1 MNLFPL
7 KHTAAR
13 DSWLSSKLAAV
24 CSLAAVASS
33 LFGADIA
40 GPASKNFELKPYPR
54 SPRPDS
60 VLASSETENRSRQF
74 KIPAGMKVDLWA
86 AEPMLANAVAFCLD
100 EKGRVFVAETHR
112 YRTSVLDMRHYM
124 FMLEDDLA
132 CRTIEDRSAM
142 VKKHFPTNWTDLAIE
157 SEVVRLLED
166 RSGSGKAD
174 FSSIY
179 ADGFNTELD
188 GIASGVLAR
197 KGKVWLTSIPELRL
211 LEGIDA
217 KGRAVSQKTVS
228 RGYGVRFS
236 ITGHDMHG
244 LVIGPDGRLY
254 FSFGDRAANVVTKEG
269 RRLEFPDEGGVFR
282 CELDGSKLEAFAH
295 GLRNPQELA
304 FNEYGDLFTGEN
316 DSDQGDRERWVYL
329 VEGSDSGWRVGYQNA
344 PLGNAGP
351 WNMER
356 LWVPSFDG
364 QAAYILPP
372 VANIADGPSGLFHNP
387 GTGLSPRLD
396 GRFFLA
402 YFKGTSASSGVSSIA
417 TERDGAGYALTAHDD
432 FIANA
437 LITDVDIGPD
447 GSVYFSDWGEGW
459 ERTKKSRIFRLTDT
473 EAAKQPVVAE
483 TKRLLAQG
491 FETTPTTHLVALLE
505 HQDMRVRQ
513 EAQFELAAR
522 GSEGLLLLKQVALR
536 GQNSLA
542 RRHAIWGLG
551 QIGRKGPNALIDPTK
566 DIADPLAKLLEDPDA
581 EIRAQVLRTLADGS
595 RPTDLTPVIQA
606 MADTSPRVRSFAAQ
620 AVAKLA
626 GLDAFEGITKLLRQN
641 NGNDR
646 ILQHVGALA
655 LAKSAGREQR
665 VAASKD
671 VSPAVRKAAAV
682 AFRMRGETEIAP
694 MLQDS
699 DPLVVLEAA
708 RAINDLPIPGAQ
720 PALATLGDPAAL
732 TGILKSF
739 GALPQTC
746 MPKGA
751 ESAIRDIRESQPM
764 PWGNA
769 PVDQLTPMLLRI
781 VNVNFRSGTAADAER
796 LSAIALRGDVSDLIR
811 TEALFALANWAKPH
825 QRDRIVGIYRPIDG
839 RSPVDAQKAL
849 ASIIPALLKQQ
860 NEAVQIAAAAAISRL
875 QMIEAGPELKVALM
889 NLKNSPKARAAML
902 GALGELRSPLL
913 AQAILEVEK
922 DETTEVRK
930 EAGRWL
936 ASVNKGG
943 AVASLEKTIET
954 APIGEQQAAFINLGA
969 IQDPGADAFITKWL
983 GKLTAGEAPQELGL
997 EIVQA
1002 ATGREADNVK
1012 AALAAYQAKKGNSP
1026 VARFQES
1033 LVGGNAENG
1042 RKIFFEKIEASCLR
1056 CHKVKG
1062 EGGEAGP
1069 ELTGI
1074 ASKRDRAYFLESI
1087 VIPNASI
1094 APGFESVLVTQ
1105 KNGQQVVGIVR
1116 RETATD
1122 LVIISPE
1129 DGMVTVKKADV
1140 QAREK
1145 SPSGMIEGV
1154 ADAIGARDLRDVVE
1168 YLSTLK

>member
-1 MNLFPL
+1 MTPFPL
-7 KHTAAR
+7 KHAAFK
-13 DSWLSSKLAAV
+13 DSWLSSKMAAAI
-24 CSLAAVASS
+24 SLAAVATS

-40 GPASKNFELKPYPR
+40 GPASKNSQLKPYPR
-54 SPRPDS
+54 SPQPES
-60 VLASSETENRSRQF
+60 VPASSETENRSRQF
-74 KIPAGMKVDLWA
+74 NVPAGMKVDLWA

-197 KGKVWLTSIPELRL
+197 KGRVWLTSIPELRL

-282 CELDGSKLEAFAH
+282 CELDGSNLEAFAH

-356 LWVPSFDG
+356 LWVPSFEG

-372 VANIADGPSGLFHNP
+372 LANIADGPSGLFHNP
-387 GTGLSPRLD
+387 GTGLSPQLD

-417 TERDGAGYALTAHDD
+417 TKRDGAGYVLTAHDD

-459 ERTKKSRIFRLTDT
+459 ERTKRSRIFRLTDT
-473 EAAKQPVVAE
+473 EAAKQPIVAE
-483 TKRLLAQG
+483 TKHLIAQG

-536 GQNSLA
+536 GQNPLA

-551 QIGRKGPNALIDPTK
+551 QIGRKGTNAIINPTK
-566 DIADPLAKLLEDPDA
+566 DIADPLTRLLVDPDA

-595 RPTDLTPVIQA
+595 RSTDLAPVINA

-626 GLDAFEGITKLLRQN
+626 GPEACEGIIQLLRQN

-646 ILQHVGALA
+646 VLQHVGALA
-655 LAKSAGREQR
+655 LAKSASVDQR

-671 VSPAVRKAAAV
+671 VSPAVRKAIAV
-682 AFRMRGETEIAP
+682 AFRMRGESEIAP

-708 RAINDLPIPGAQ
+708 RAINDLPIVGAR
-720 PALATLGDPAAL
+720 PALAALGNSAAL
-732 TGILKSF
+732 SGLIKSF
-739 GALPQTC
+739 GALPQTY
-746 MPKGA
+746 MPKGTA
-751 ESAIRDIRESQPM
+751 AAIRDIREGQPM
-764 PWGNA
+764 PWANA
-769 PVDQLTPMLLRI
+769 PVDQLTPMLLRV
-781 VNVNFRSGTAADAER
+781 VNANFRSGLTADAER
-796 LSAIALRGDVSDLIR
+796 LAAIALRGDVSDLIR

-825 QRDRIVGIYRPIDG
+825 QRDRIVGIYRPLDG
-839 RSPVDAQKAL
+839 RGLVDAQKAL

-875 QMIEAGPELKVALM
+875 KMIESGPELKAALSS
-889 NLKNSPKARAAML
+889 LKNPPKARAAML
-902 GALGELRSPLL
+902 GALGELHSPLL
-913 AQAILEVEK
+913 SQAIREVEK
-922 DETTEVRK
+922 DETAEVRK

-936 ASVNKGG
+936 ASINKGE
-943 AVASLEKTIET
+943 ALASLEKTIET
-954 APIGEQQAAFINLGA
+954 APIGEKQAAFVNLGA
-969 IQDPGADAFITKWL
+969 IQDPGADAFIARWL
-983 GKLTAGEAPQELGL
+983 GKLTAGEALKELGL

-1002 ATGREADNVK
+1002 ATGREANNVK
-1012 AALAAYQAKKGNSP
+1012 TALADYQAKKDTGT
-1026 VARFQES
+1026 VAKFQES
-1033 LVGGNAENG
+1033 LFGGNAENG
-1042 RKIFFEKIEASCLR
+1042 RKIFFEKVEASCLR

-1087 VIPNASI
+1087 VTPNASI
-1094 APGFESVLVTQ
+1094 APGFESVLITQ
-1105 KNGQQVVGIVR
+1105 KNGRQVAGIVR
-1116 RETATD
+1116 SETVGELTI
-1122 LVIISPE
+1122 LSPE
-1129 DGMVTVKKADV
+1129 DGMVTVNKADV
-1140 QAREK
+1140 RAREK
-1145 SPSGMIEGV
+1145 GLSGMPEGL

>member
-1 MNLFPL
+1 MTPSSL
-7 KHTAAR
+7 KSAA
-13 DSWLSSKLAAV
+13 STSNWLSAKLVAA
-24 CSLAAVASS
+24 CSLAAVTTS
-33 LFGADIA
+33 LFSAEIA
-40 GPASKNFELKPYPR
+40 GSASKNSELKPYPR
-54 SPRPDS
+54 SPRPES
-60 VLASSETENRSRQF
+60 TPASSETENRSRQF
-74 KIPAGMKVDLWA
+74 KVPAGMKVDLWA

-142 VKKHFPTNWTDLAIE
+142 VKKHFPTQWTDLAIE

-179 ADGFNTELD
+179 ADRFNSELD

-197 KGKVWLTSIPELRL
+197 KGKVWFTNIPELTL
-211 LEGIDA
+211 LEGTDSE
-217 KGRAVSQKTVS
+217 GHAVSRKTIS

-236 ITGHDMHG
+236 ITGHDLHG
-244 LVIGPDGRLY
+244 LIVGPDGRLY
-254 FSFGDRAANVVTKEG
+254 FSFGDRGANVLTKEG
-269 RRLEFPDEGGVFR
+269 RRLAFPDEGGVFR
-282 CELDGSKLEAFAH
+282 CELDGSNLEAFAH

-387 GTGLSPRLD
+387 GTGLSPQLD
-396 GRFFLA
+396 GRFFVA

-417 TERDGAGYALTAHDD
+417 AQRAGAGYGLTAHES

-437 LITDVDIGPD
+437 LITDVDMGPD
-447 GSVYFSDWGEGW
+447 GSVYFADWGEGW
-459 ERTKKSRIFRLTDT
+459 ERTKISRIFRLTDT
-473 EAAKQPVVAE
+473 EVAQQPIVAE
-483 TKRLLAQG
+483 TKHLIAQG
-491 FETTPTTHLVALLE
+491 FEATPTTKLVASLE

-522 GSEGLLLLKQVALR
+522 GSEGLPLLKQVALR
-536 GQNSLA
+536 GQNPLA

-551 QIGRKGPNALIDPTK
+551 QIARKGTNALINPTK
-566 DIADPLAKLLEDPDA
+566 DIADPLATLLKDPDA
-581 EIRAQVLRTLADGS
+581 EIRAQVLRTLADGCA
-595 RPTDLTPVIQA
+595 PTDLAPVISA
-606 MADTSPRVRSFAAQ
+606 MEDPTSRVRSFAAQ
-620 AVAKLA
+620 ANAKLA
-626 GLDAFEGITKLLRQN
+626 GPVAFKGITKLLRQN

-655 LAKSAGREQR
+655 LAKSASIGQR

-671 VSPAVRKAAAV
+671 DSPAVRKATAV

-720 PALATLGDPAAL
+720 PALAALGESAAL
-732 TGILKSF
+732 TGLLKSF
-739 GALPQTC
+739 GALPQTF
-746 MPKGA
+746 MPAGT
-751 ESAIRDIRESQPM
+751 ESAIRDIREGQPM

-769 PVDQLTPMLLRI
+769 PVDQLTPMLLRV
-781 VNVNFRSGTAADAER
+781 VNANFRSGTAGDAER
-796 LSAIALRGDVSDLIR
+796 LSAIALRSDVTDLIR
-811 TEALFALANWAKPH
+811 TEALFALATWATPH
-825 QRDRIVGIYRPIDG
+825 QRDRLVGLYRPIEG
-839 RSPVDAQKAL
+839 RSPGVAQKSL
-849 ASIIPALLKQQ
+849 AANIPALLKQE
-860 NEAVQIAAAAAISRL
+860 NEVVQIATAAAISRL
-875 QMIEAGPELKVALM
+875 QMIAAGPDLKAALL
-889 NLKNSPKARAAML
+889 NLNNSPKARAAML
-902 GALGELRSPLL
+902 GALGKLRSPLL
-913 AQAILEVEK
+913 APAILEVEK
-922 DETTEVRK
+922 DETAEVRN
-930 EAGRWL
+930 EVGRWL
-936 ASVNKGG
+936 ASVNKV
-943 AVASLEKTIET
+943 AAIASLEKTIET
-954 APIGEQQAAFINLGA
+954 ATIGEKQAAFINLGD
-969 IQDPGADAFITKWL
+969 IQDPGADTFIAQWL
-983 GKLTAGEAPQELGL
+983 GKLTAGEAPPELGL
-997 EIVQA
+997 EIVQT

-1012 AALAAYQAKKGNSP
+1012 TALAAYQAKKGNSP
-1026 VARFQES
+1026 VAKFQES
-1033 LVGGNAENG
+1033 LFGGNANNG
-1042 RKIFFEKIEASCLR
+1042 RKIFFEKPEASCLR

-1062 EGGEAGP
+1062 EGGEAGA

-1087 VIPNASI
+1087 VTPNASI
-1094 APGFESVLVTQ
+1094 APGFESVLITRRD
-1105 KNGQQVVGIVR
+1105 GLPVVGIVR
-1116 RETATD
+1116 SETATE
-1122 LVIISPE
+1122 LVILSPE
-1129 DGMVTVKKADV
+1129 DGLVTVKQADV
-1140 QAREK
+1140 LARAK
-1145 SPSGMIEGV
+1145 SASGMLEGV

-1168 YLSTLK
+1168 YLATLK

>member
-1 MNLFPL
+1 
-7 KHTAAR
+7 
-13 DSWLSSKLAAV
+13 LAAA
-24 CSLAAVASS
+24 CSLATAATS
-33 LFGADIA
+33 LFSADIA
-40 GPASKNFELKPYPR
+40 GPASKKLELKSYPR
-54 SPRPDS
+54 SPLPDS
-60 VLASSETENRSRQF
+60 APASSETENRARQF
-74 KIPAGMKVDLWA
+74 KVPAGMKVELWA

-142 VKKHFPTNWTDLAIE
+142 VKKHFPTHWTDLAIE

-217 KGRAVSQKTVS
+217 KGRAVSKKTVS

-236 ITGHDMHG
+236 ITGHDLHG

-254 FSFGDRAANVVTKEG
+254 FSFGDRAANVVTQEG

-282 CELDGSKLEAFAH
+282 CELDGSNLEAFAH

-356 LWVPSFDG
+356 LWVPSFAG

-402 YFKGTSASSGVSSIA
+402 YFKGSSASSGVSSIA
-417 TERDGAGYALTAHDD
+417 TRRDGAGYALTAHDD

-437 LITDVDIGPD
+437 LITDVDIAPD

-473 EAAKQPVVAE
+473 EIAQQPVVAE
-483 TKRLLAQG
+483 TKRLIAQG
-491 FETTPTTHLVALLE
+491 FETTPAIDLVGFLE
-505 HQDMRVRQ
+505 HPDMRVRQ

-522 GSEGLLLLKQVALR
+522 RSEGLPLLKQVALH
-536 GQNSLA
+536 GQNQLA

-551 QIGRKGPNALIDPTK
+551 QIARKGTDALNQPNR
-566 DIADPLAKLLEDPDA
+566 DIADLLVSLLTDPDP
-581 EIRAQVLRTLADGS
+581 EIRAQALRTVADGS
-595 RPTDLTPVIQA
+595 RPNDLPAVIKA
-606 MADTSPRVRSFAAQ
+606 MADSSPRVRSFAAQ

-626 GLDAFEGITKLLRQN
+626 GPGAFEGIIQLLREN
-641 NGNDR
+641 NGTDR
-646 ILQHVGALA
+646 VLQHVGALA
-655 LAKSAGREQR
+655 LAKSASVDQR

-671 VSPAVRKAAAV
+671 VSPAVRLATAV
-682 AFRMRGETEIAP
+682 AFRLRGEAEIGP
-694 MLQDS
+694 MLQDP

-708 RAINDLPIPGAQ
+708 RAINDRPIDQAR
-720 PALATLGDPAAL
+720 PALAALGNPAAL
-732 TGILKSF
+732 SGLIESF
-739 GALPQTC
+739 GALPPTY
-746 MPKGA
+746 MPKGTTT
-751 ESAIRDIRESQPM
+751 AIRDIREGQPM
-764 PWGNA
+764 PWANA
-769 PVDQLTPMLLRI
+769 PVDQLTPLLLRV
-781 VNVNFRSGTAADAER
+781 VNANFRSGLNSDAER
-796 LSAIALRGDVSDLIR
+796 LAAIALRGDVPDLIR

-825 QRDRIVGIYRPIDG
+825 QRDRLVGIYRPIDG

-849 ASIIPALLKQQ
+849 ASIIPVLLKQPS
-860 NEAVQIAAAAAISRL
+860 ESVQIATAAALSRL
-875 QMIEAGPELKVALM
+875 KMVEAGLELKAGLS
-889 NLKNSPKARAAML
+889 NLNNPPKARAAML
-902 GALGELRSPLL
+902 AAIGELHSPLL
-913 AQAILEVEK
+913 AQVLLEVEK
-922 DETTEVRK
+922 DGAAEVRK

-936 ASVNKGG
+936 STIDKGE
-943 AVASLEKTIET
+943 ALASLMKTVET
-954 APIGEQQAAFINLGA
+954 APLGEKQTAFVNLAA
-969 IQDPGADAFITKWL
+969 IQDPAADAFIAKWL
-983 GKLTAGEAPQELGL
+983 GQLTEGEAPKELGL

-1002 ATGREADNVK
+1002 AAGREAGNVK
-1012 AALAAYQAKKGNSP
+1012 TALASYQAKKSNGP
-1026 VARFQES
+1026 LAKFQES
-1033 LVGGNAENG
+1033 LFGGNTHNG
-1042 RKIFFEKIEASCLR
+1042 RKIFFEKVEASCLR
-1056 CHKVKG
+1056 CHKVQG

-1074 ASKRDRAYFLESI
+1074 ASKRDRTYFLESI
-1087 VIPNASI
+1087 VTPNASI
-1094 APGFESVLVTQ
+1094 APGFENILITQ
-1105 KNGQQVVGIVR
+1105 KNGRQVAGIVR
-1116 RETATD
+1116 SETATD
-1122 LVIISPE
+1122 LVILSPE
-1129 DGMVTVKKADV
+1129 DGLVSVKRADV
-1140 QAREK
+1140 QSREK
-1145 SPSGMIEGV
+1145 GLSGMPEGL
-1154 ADAIGARDLRDVVE
+1154 ADALGARDIRDLVE